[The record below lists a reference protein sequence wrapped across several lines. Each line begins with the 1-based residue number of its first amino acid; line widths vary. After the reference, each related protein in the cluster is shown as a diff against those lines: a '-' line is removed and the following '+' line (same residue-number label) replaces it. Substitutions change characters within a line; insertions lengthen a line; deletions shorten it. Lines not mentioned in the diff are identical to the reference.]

1 MTMNA
6 EVPDHFQS
14 AATQVERAISLLMEH
29 FDCVQVLCS
38 RVTPDRE
45 TESYYQGAG
54 NWHGRQGMA
63 REFLSKDPAQTN
75 AVELAKVMPQ
85 EPPDDSDTWK
95 EI

>member
-1 MTMNA
+1 MSVNY
-6 EVPDHFQS
+6 PDQFKDS
-14 AATQVERAISLLMEH
+14 ATQVERAIGLLMEH

-63 REFLSKDPAQTN
+63 REFLSQDQAQTN
-75 AVELAKVMPQ
+75 AAEIAKVMPQ
-85 EPPDDSDTWK
+85 EPPDDSDQWK
-95 EI
+95 RP

>member
-1 MTMNA
+1 MSANY
-6 EVPDHFQS
+6 PDQFKDS
-14 AATQVERAISLLMEH
+14 ATQVERAISLLMEH

-63 REFLSKDPAQTN
+63 REFLSQDQAQTN
-75 AVELAKVMPQ
+75 AAEIAKVMPQ
-85 EPPDDSDTWK
+85 EPPDDSENWRK
-95 EI
+95 P

>member
-1 MTMNA
+1 MSA
-6 EVPDHFQS
+6 EIPEHFQS
-14 AATQVERAISLLMEH
+14 AATQVERAIGLLMEH

-63 REFLSKDPAQTN
+63 REFLSKDQAQTN
-75 AVELAKVMPQ
+75 AAEIAKVMPQ